1 MLGLCPNFI
10 LGGEYMKVTTK
21 SIKRVIGT
29 VVAATMLCTTSTGV
43 VMADTVT
50 TATTATASSEVIT
63 VYLNNTPLVFP
74 DAQPQ
79 IFSNRTYVPI
89 RQTAEYL
96 GLQIDWNSKTE
107 TLTFTRDG
115 MTIAHTM
122 RSSIVYVNGEAKQF
136 DTPSI
141 NRNNRTLMPV
151 RMLAE
156 SIGADVEW
164 DNTTRS
170 VHITTSDSVDKVKV
184 NTLVAGKSVIE
195 SGETVQITATANNY
209 TTKVRFEDSTTGEEI
224 AEATQY
230 TANADGTRTFTVS
243 YTPTN
248 EESDPSVRQIKATP
262 GTDSN
267 YSTSADTVG
276 NTALVVNADTSKKT
290 SSSSSNKKY
299 ESDYMIS
306 CKLDDTEVDKGDY
319 AYVTVVTTDDVDKI
333 RISSSYGSD
342 SNTVSKYDEDDDER
356 TFTGKLK
363 MTSRGNVDL
372 YVYLAVDGEFEDVYQ
387 TLSVKVSNTGSSSS
401 EDDLDIN
408 DVECVEDKVYKG
420 ENAHI
425 VVTTSLAASQVVV
438 YDDDDNKVAKE
449 TSYTSKDD
457 DELTWDLTFE
467 ISSSSTE
474 KFTVTAS
481 DSDGNTV
488 DETIRIKGKTYSK
501 SDVCAL
507 SVTQKSN
514 SVKEGDTCRITIKT
528 TTAVSYV
535 EIYDDDDDLIDTIKD
550 SSKSTNSKTFTYTLD
565 VDDIDDIYEAVVY
578 SSDGDK
584 DSIRFKLIG
593 ENVEDVEINE
603 VKVEDTTVSLDDEI
617 NITVYTNTAVTKVW
631 VEGEDDDGET
641 RRISKKMTKPTN
653 EGKNE
658 LTWKLDFDPE
668 EKGRFTYT
676 VVAADDD
683 DNQDTQTIRITVTK

>member
-1 MLGLCPNFI
+1 
-10 LGGEYMKVTTK
+10 
-21 SIKRVIGT
+21 
-29 VVAATMLCTTSTGV
+29 
-43 VMADTVT
+43 
-50 TATTATASSEVIT
+50 
-63 VYLNNTPLVFP
+63 VFP

-96 GLQIDWNSKTE
+96 GLEIDWNSKTE

-184 NTLVAGKSVIE
+184 NSLTIGKSVVD
-195 SGETVQITATANNY
+195 SGETVALSAIANSD
-209 TTKVRFEDSTTGEEI
+209 TSKVRFADSSTDEQI
-224 AEATQY
+224 AEVSEY
-230 TANADGTRTFTVS
+230 TTNSDGTRTFEAS
-243 YTPTN
+243 YTASNTTD
-248 EESDPSVRQIKATP
+248 EVAVKQIKAVP
-262 GTDSN
+262 GTNDS
-267 YSTSADTVG
+267 YSTSADAIKTMP
-276 NTALVVNADTSKKT
+276 LVVNADTSSKTT
-290 SSSSSNKKY
+290 SSSKKY

-333 RISSSYGSD
+333 RISSSYGTD

-363 MTSRGNVDL
+363 MTSRGSVDL
-372 YVYLAVDGEFEDVYQ
+372 YVYLAVDGEFEDVYE
-387 TLSVKVSNTGSSSS
+387 TLSLKVVNTGSSKS

-408 DVECVEDKVYKG
+408 DVDCVEDVVYKG
-420 ENAHI
+420 ENAHL
-425 VVTTSLAASQVVV
+425 VVTTSLAASQVIV
-438 YDDDDNKVAKE
+438 YDSDDNKVAKE

-467 ISSSSTE
+467 ITSSSTE
-474 KFTVTAS
+474 KFTITAS

-507 SVTQKSN
+507 SVSQKSN
-514 SVKEGDTCRITIKT
+514 SVKEGDTCKISIKT

-535 EIYDDDDDLIDTIKD
+535 EIYDDDDDLIDTVKD
-550 SSKSTNSKTFTYTLD
+550 SSKSTNTKTFTYILD
-565 VDDIDDIYEAVVY
+565 VDDIDDIYEAIAY
-578 SSDGDK
+578 SSDGEK

-593 ENVEDVEINE
+593 ESVEDVEINDI
-603 VKVEDTTVSLDDEI
+603 KVEDTTVSLDDEI
-617 NITVYTNTAVTKVW
+617 NIIVYTNTAVTKVW

-653 EGKNE
+653 EGKSE